1 MENNKEIFSRLK
13 FIGKIQIGE
22 KINLKYLL
30 LQEDGLITQLTR
42 TLFQD
47 NRNKTL
53 IFLNDTINKSFELI
67 KCYEKSKKVS
77 EKILCTNLI
86 TDLRN
91 SKNGLHNL
99 KETYASDLKFICDID
114 CLLQLIDAKLLE
126 LNVLFPPPLPPPLN
140 NEYEEESLEKE
151 NESSS

>member
-42 TLFQD
+42 TIFQD

-53 IFLNDTINKSFELI
+53 IFINDTINKSFELL
-67 KCYEKSKKVS
+67 KCYDKSKKLS
-77 EKILCTNLI
+77 EKILCANLI
-86 TDLRN
+86 SDLRH
-91 SKNGLHNL
+91 SKNGLQNL
-99 KETYASDLKFICDID
+99 KETYATDLKFVCDID

-126 LNVLFPPPLPPPLN
+126 ISPNLPPPPPLN
-140 NEYEEESLEKE
+140 ELGEVDELETKNET
-151 NESSS
+151 